1 MTNPPAFSS
10 SFEVSRLHLPVAESF
25 LSFVARYEETV
36 PQLDAPHLAELE
48 SRQVSWQEMLAFIEV
63 SAPHG
68 FLIYWKNDVHPVMS
82 MAGDDLPCVAYLMG
96 NHTIAERMFRFNPL
110 AMMYAP
116 LRTVIWEDRSGQ
128 GWFAI
133 DRPSTLFAS
142 LGDPAIAAVGDELD
156 VKLFSLLRALDLTG
170 FPQPSS

>member
-1 MTNPPAFSS
+1 VNPSIAFSTT
-10 SFEVSRLHLPVAESF
+10 FEVSRLQLPISESF
-25 LSFVARYEETV
+25 ATFVSRYEAAV
-36 PQLDAPHLAELE
+36 PQLDADHTLDLE
-48 SRQVSWQEMLAFIEV
+48 SRHASWQEMLDFIET

-128 GWFAI
+128 AWFAI
-133 DRPSTLFAS
+133 DRPSSQFSS
-142 LGDPAIAAVGDELD
+142 LGDPAITAVGKELD
-156 VKLFSLLRALDLTG
+156 VKLSALLAALDLEG
-170 FPQPSS
+170 FAPQTS

>member
-1 MTNPPAFSS
+1 VTTPSAFST

-25 LSFVARYEETV
+25 FSFVARYEAAV
-36 PQLDAPHLAELE
+36 PQLDVAHLADLE
-48 SRQVSWQEMLAFIEV
+48 SRHASWQEMLDFIEL

-82 MAGDDLPCVAYLMG
+82 MAGDDLHCVAYLMG

-133 DRPSTLFAS
+133 DRPSSLFAS
-142 LGDPAIAAVGDELD
+142 LGDPAIAAVGEELD
-156 VKLFSLLRALDLTG
+156 IKLSSLLNALDLEG
-170 FPQPSS
+170 YAQSLP

>member
-1 MTNPPAFSS
+1 VTIPSAVFAR
-10 SFEVSRLHLPVAESF
+10 FEVSRLQLPIAESF
-25 LSFVARYEETV
+25 RSFVARYEAAV
-36 PQLDAPHLAELE
+36 PQLDAAHLADLE
-48 SRQVSWQEMLAFIEV
+48 SRHAPWQEMLAFIEL

-96 NHTIAERMFRFNPL
+96 NHTIAERMFRLSPL

-128 GWFAI
+128 SWFAI
-133 DRPSTLFAS
+133 DRPSSLFAS
-142 LGDPAIAAVGDELD
+142 LGDPAIAAVGEQLD
-156 VKLFSLLRALDLTG
+156 VKLSSLLNVLDLKG
-170 FPQPSS
+170 FAQPSR

>member
-1 MTNPPAFSS
+1 MTTPSAFSA
-10 SFEVSRLHLPVAESF
+10 SFEVSRLHLPIAEPF
-25 LSFVARYEETV
+25 LSFVARYEEAV
-36 PQLDAPHLAELE
+36 PQLDAAHLAELE
-48 SRQVSWQEMLAFIEV
+48 SREASWEEMLAFIEI

-82 MAGDDLPCVAYLMG
+82 MAGDDLPCVPYLMG

-133 DRPSTLFAS
+133 DRPSTLFGS
-142 LGDPAIAAVGDELD
+142 LGDPAIAAVGRELD
-156 VKLFSLLRALDLTG
+156 VKLVSLLSTLGLHG
-170 FPQPSS
+170 FVLPSS

>member
-1 MTNPPAFSS
+1 MTTPSAFST
-10 SFEVSRLHLPVAESF
+10 SFEVSRLHLPIAESF
-25 LSFVARYEETV
+25 LSFVARYEEAV
-36 PQLDAPHLAELE
+36 PQLDAAHLAELE
-48 SRQVSWQEMLAFIEV
+48 SREASWEEMLAFIEI

-82 MAGDDLPCVAYLMG
+82 MAGDDLPCFAYLMG

-133 DRPSTLFAS
+133 DRPSTLFGS
-142 LGDPAIAAVGDELD
+142 MGDPAIAAVGEELD
-156 VKLFSLLRALDLTG
+156 VKLLSLLDALGLQG
-170 FPQPSS
+170 FALPSS

>member
-1 MTNPPAFSS
+1 VTTPTAFTST
-10 SFEVSRLHLPVAESF
+10 FEVSRLHLPIFESYASF
-25 LSFVARYEETV
+25 LYRYEAAVPRLDTV
-36 PQLDAPHLAELE
+36 YLADLE
-48 SRQVSWQEMLAFIEV
+48 SRHASWQEMLDFIES

-68 FLIYWKNDVHPVMS
+68 FLVYWRNDVHPVMS
-82 MAGDDLPCVAYLMG
+82 MAGDGLPCVAYLMG

-133 DRPSTLFAS
+133 DRPSSLFAS
-142 LGDPAIAAVGDELD
+142 LGDPAITAVGEELD
-156 VKLFSLLRALDLTG
+156 VKLSSLFDALDLQG
-170 FPQPSS
+170 FARPSS